1 MPDICPCENRRVVDT
16 VANEG
21 QHIFFTLRSQ
31 QLLDLRDLIA
41 RQKFA
46 AHLIDAEF
54 GGHAV
59 RYALRHRPSA

>member
-1 MPDICPCENRRVVDT
+1 MPISARVENRRVVDT

-46 AHLIDAEF
+46 AHLIDTEF

-59 RYALRHRPSA
+59 RYALSHRPSA